1 MEGGRAGGR
10 EAAAEENICPGGG
23 ARVPVHIV
31 TSDHVRVHVTSLLMS
46 CPPHLLHVTTL
57 FYHEIISN
65 PVIQT

>member
-1 MEGGRAGGR
+1 MRVREGER

-46 CPPHLLHVTTL
+46 CPPHLLMSQL
-57 FYHEIISN
+57 YFIMK
-65 PVIQT
+65 